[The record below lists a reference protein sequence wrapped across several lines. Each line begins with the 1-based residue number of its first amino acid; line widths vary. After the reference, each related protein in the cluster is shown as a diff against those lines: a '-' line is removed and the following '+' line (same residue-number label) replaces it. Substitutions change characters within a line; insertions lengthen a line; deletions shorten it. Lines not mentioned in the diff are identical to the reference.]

1 MSITSSDRKSLRRRI
16 HLLIA
21 GVAVALAI
29 FYVIKHREHREH
41 RMTAVV
47 SREQGSKV
55 RAAVTTS
62 STAHDVA
69 VSAAASSGRHAI
81 AGAHAAST
89 SVPLVIPSPTA
100 TGPANEK
107 YLRLS
112 TAGVKRLLEHYDP
125 KAATDIP
132 IVMDVMYGKV
142 QKLSER
148 LDAGLDPNRAV
159 KAGPNPEDTET
170 LLDYAV
176 GAGQRA
182 VIKELV
188 DRGASTN
195 IGSPLAEAANLSETD
210 VAKFLLDHGA
220 NPNQTGVLGYT
231 ALRDAIIM
239 GDYSM
244 VKVLL
249 QAGADPSQIGGRTK
263 YYLDHSTKPTV
274 IAIRKLLN
282 EG

>member
-1 MSITSSDRKSLRRRI
+1 MSITVSDRKRLSRWIL
-16 HLLIA
+16 LLIA
-21 GVAVALAI
+21 GVAVALAT
-29 FYVIKHREHREH
+29 FYVIKHREHR
-41 RMTAVV
+41 MAAVV
-47 SREQGSKV
+47 SREQGPKV
-55 RAAVTTS
+55 RAAATTS
-62 STAHDVA
+62 SAAHDFA
-69 VSAAASSGRHAI
+69 VSAAASSGRYATT
-81 AGAHAAST
+81 GAHAAST
-89 SVPLVIPSPTA
+89 SVALVIPSPTA
-100 TGPANEK
+100 TGPAAEK
-107 YLRLS
+107 YLRQS
-112 TAGVKRLLEHYDP
+112 AAGVKRHLEQYDP

-132 IVMDVMYGKV
+132 IVMDVMYGRV

-148 LDAGLDPNRAV
+148 LDAGLDPNRV
-159 KAGPNPEDTET
+159 IKMGPNAEDTET
-170 LLDYAV
+170 LLSYAI
-176 GAGQRA
+176 GTGQRA

-195 IGSPLAEAANLSETD
+195 LGSPLIEAANLSETD

-220 NPNQTGVLGYT
+220 NPNQTGVLGHT

-249 QAGADPSQIGGRTK
+249 QAGADPGQIGGRAK
-263 YYLDHSTKPTV
+263 NYLNHSTKPTV